1 MFFITMF
8 VAVLF
13 FFVCSVLSC
22 FLFVCLFVLFS
33 ILNCSKSVKGDHEMY
48 CFFITPSFSEPTRQ
62 ICPAGNCRA
71 NKVMN
76 VKTHVTG
83 LCFMDVR
90 MSKKYKREMG
100 KNFFFI
106 SKWIVTIMQNNQCKE
121 FKIKFY
127 FSLYE
132 PSGCYWG
139 EGSQMMPS
147 ATERL

>member
-1 MFFITMF
+1 MFLITMF

-22 FLFVCLFVLFS
+22 FLFVCLFVCLFVLFS
-33 ILNCSKSVKGDHEMY
+33 ILNCSKSVKGDHEIY
-48 CFFITPSFSEPTRQ
+48 RFFITPSFSEPTRE

-90 MSKKYKREMG
+90 MSKQYKREMG
-100 KNFFFI
+100 KNFFFHFQ
-106 SKWIVTIMQNNQCKE
+106 MDCDNNAK
-121 FKIKFY
+121 
-127 FSLYE
+127 
-132 PSGCYWG
+132 
-139 EGSQMMPS
+139 
-147 ATERL
+147 

>member
-1 MFFITMF
+1 MFLITMF
-8 VAVLF
+8 VVVLF
-13 FFVCSVLSC
+13 FFVCFVLSC
-22 FLFVCLFVLFS
+22 FLFS

-48 CFFITPSFSEPTRQ
+48 CFFITPSFSEPTRE

-71 NKVMN
+71 NKVIN

-83 LCFMDVR
+83 LCFMHVR
-90 MSKKYKREMG
+90 MSKQYKREMA

-106 SKWIVTIMQNNQCKE
+106 FKWLVIIMQNNQCKE

-132 PSGCYWG
+132 PSGCY
-139 EGSQMMPS
+139 
-147 ATERL
+147 